1 MFLISIIIPA
11 YNRAALLK
19 NCLESVLAQH
29 YPVFEI
35 IVVDDGSTDNTKHVI
50 ADFGDARIRYVHQQ
64 NSGAAVARNNGVNH
78 AKGDYIIFLDSDDA
92 AEPTWLSAL
101 VTALNKNQDIVTCG
115 FKRYDSNATLL
126 EEKNSQTGHALQQRY
141 GIFLAG
147 TYLIRRNLFLTVGG
161 FDTALKSGHH
171 TDLSIRLIQLIDQ
184 KKIAA
189 VSVNQTLVKIYD
201 HSGEKIRSN
210 WRAVYDGSRVILE
223 KNFDFMK
230 NSDLPWL
237 QSYYTV
243 LARSANALKL
253 RQDAIRYG
261 WKAITTSPLTVKNWA
276 RLIRYL
282 FT

>member
-1 MFLISIIIPA
+1 M
-11 YNRAALLK
+11 
-19 NCLESVLAQH
+19 
-29 YPVFEI
+29 
-35 IVVDDGSTDNTKHVI
+35 VDDGSTDNTKHVI

-230 NSDLPWL
+230 NSDLPRFKA
-237 QSYYTV
+237 TI
-243 LARSANALKL
+243 RSSHVQPM
-253 RQDAIRYG
+253 R
-261 WKAITTSPLTVKNWA
+261 
-276 RLIRYL
+276 
-282 FT
+282 